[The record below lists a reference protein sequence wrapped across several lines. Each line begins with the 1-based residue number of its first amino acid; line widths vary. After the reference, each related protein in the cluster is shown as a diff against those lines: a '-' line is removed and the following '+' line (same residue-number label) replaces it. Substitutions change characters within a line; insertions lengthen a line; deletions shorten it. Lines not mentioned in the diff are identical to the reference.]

1 MLTQDTPAEAERM
14 ENVALSL
21 KAGVESKLN
30 IAVDKAFPHD
40 VLYQTLAAVSA
51 EYPLIRIELVEA
63 VTTQPPT
70 RVKRDLW
77 SRGGKRTSIHQF
89 ETN

>member
-1 MLTQDTPAEAERM
+1 M

-51 EYPLIRIELVEA
+51 EYPLIRIELVE
-63 VTTQPPT
+63 V
-70 RVKRDLW
+70 
-77 SRGGKRTSIHQF
+77 
-89 ETN
+89 